1 MPRTTP
7 AHPDQQSPLATALL
21 DRLRGALAGSGEPTA
36 NMAPFTGAPLA
47 VLPTSTPDDVRRAF
61 ARARGAQSAWANTP
75 LGERVKPFLALH
87 DSILNHRELIDIVQA
102 ETGKARNSA
111 FEETI
116 DIAGLALYYGRRA
129 PNFLAP
135 RRRRGAIPFAT
146 RTTELH
152 HPKGVV
158 AIISPWN
165 YPLSL
170 GVCDAIPALLAGN
183 AIVHKP
189 DTQTA
194 LTALRA
200 RELLIDC
207 GLPPELWQIVV
218 GEPGVI
224 GDVLIEGADH
234 VCFTG
239 STNAGRRIAKAT
251 ADRLI
256 GCTLELGGKNP
267 MLVLD
272 DADLDKAAAGAVR
285 ACFSSAGQLCLS
297 MERIY
302 IADVVYDELLAKL
315 ISRTRNIKLGNQF
328 DWTYEVGT
336 LTSQRQLD
344 IVEHHVADAVTKGA
358 TILAGGTRRPDLGPF
373 FYEPTIL
380 SGVTPD
386 MEVYADETFGPV
398 VSVFRVGSDEEAI
411 QRANDSDYGLNGSV
425 WTRDTD
431 RGRRVAQR
439 IRCGTVNINEGVG
452 SAYTSNDAPMGG
464 MKASGQGR
472 RHGEHGLLEYTE
484 LQTVASQHVV
494 GFDPLPRISTR
505 TNAALLTHTYRLM
518 KRLRLK

>member
-1 MPRTTP
+1 
-7 AHPDQQSPLATALL
+7 
-21 DRLRGALAGSGEPTA
+21 
-36 NMAPFTGAPLA
+36 
-47 VLPTSTPDDVRRAF
+47 
-61 ARARGAQSAWANTP
+61 
-75 LGERVKPFLALH
+75 
-87 DSILNHRELIDIVQA
+87 
-102 ETGKARNSA
+102 
-111 FEETI
+111 
-116 DIAGLALYYGRRA
+116 
-129 PNFLAP
+129 
-135 RRRRGAIPFAT
+135 
-146 RTTELH
+146 
-152 HPKGVV
+152 
-158 AIISPWN
+158 
-165 YPLSL
+165 
-170 GVCDAIPALLAGN
+170 
-183 AIVHKP
+183 
-189 DTQTA
+189 
-194 LTALRA
+194 
-200 RELLIDC
+200 
-207 GLPPELWQIVV
+207 
-218 GEPGVI
+218 
-224 GDVLIEGADH
+224 
-234 VCFTG
+234 
-239 STNAGRRIAKAT
+239 
-251 ADRLI
+251 
-256 GCTLELGGKNP
+256 
-267 MLVLD
+267 
-272 DADLDKAAAGAVR
+272 
-285 ACFSSAGQLCLS
+285 

-358 TILAGGTRRPDLGPF
+358 TIFAGGTRRPDLGPF

>member
-1 MPRTTP
+1 
-7 AHPDQQSPLATALL
+7 
-21 DRLRGALAGSGEPTA
+21 
-36 NMAPFTGAPLA
+36 MAPFTGEPLA
-47 VLPTSTPDDVRRAF
+47 ILPTSTRNDVRQAF
-61 ARARGAQSAWANTP
+61 ACARAAQSAWAETP
-75 LGERVKPFLALH
+75 PRERAKPFLALH

-111 FEETI
+111 FEETV

-129 PNFLAP
+129 PAFLAP

-146 RTTELH
+146 RTTELR
-152 HPKGVV
+152 HPRGVV

-170 GVCDAIPALLAGN
+170 GLCDAIPALLAGN
-183 AIVHKP
+183 AVVHKP
-189 DTQTA
+189 DTATT

-224 GDVLIEGADH
+224 GDVLIDGADH

-239 STNAGRRIAKAT
+239 STRAGRRIAKA
-251 ADRLI
+251 AAERLI

-302 IADVVYDELLAKL
+302 IADAVYNEFLAKM
-315 ISRTRNIKLGNQF
+315 ISRTRDILLGNQF
-328 DWTYEVGT
+328 DWTYDVGS

-344 IVEHHVADAVTKGA
+344 IVELHVADAVAKGA
-358 TILAGGTRRPDLGPF
+358 TILAGGRRRLDLGPF

-398 VSVFRVGSDEEAI
+398 VSVFRVGSDEDAI
-411 QRANDSDYGLNGSV
+411 HRANDSDYGLNASV
-425 WTRDTD
+425 WTTDTD
-431 RGRRVAQR
+431 RGRRIAQR

-472 RHGEHGLLEYTE
+472 RHGEHGLLEYIE

-494 GFDPLPRISTR
+494 GFDPLPCISTR
-505 TNAALLTHTYRLM
+505 TNATLLTHTYRLM